1 MLESIEQL
9 KSQRL
14 IEDMENMIFCAERG
28 MPAHPRV
35 IETMKLLLAATI
47 NEYNDNFVR
56 GEVKEQKEQKVEKVQ
71 KEQKVEKA

>member
-35 IETMKLLLAATI
+35 IDTMKLLLSATI
-47 NEYNDNFVR
+47 KEYNENFVM
-56 GEVKEQKEQKVEKVQ
+56 GEAKEQKEQNVEI
-71 KEQKVEKA
+71 KEKGKEKQ

>member
-47 NEYNDNFVR
+47 NEYNENFVR
-56 GEVKEQKEQKVEKVQ
+56 GEVKEQKEQNVEI
-71 KEQKVEKA
+71 KEKGKEKQ